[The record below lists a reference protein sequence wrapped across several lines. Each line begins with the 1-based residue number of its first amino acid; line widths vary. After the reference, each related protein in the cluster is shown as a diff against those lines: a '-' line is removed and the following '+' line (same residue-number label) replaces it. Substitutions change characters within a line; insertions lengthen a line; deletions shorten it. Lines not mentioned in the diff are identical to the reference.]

1 MQASSIIL
9 IYFDWKYSVNGIE
22 WVGKRF
28 NVTKKAVRNILAEC
42 GTALPE
48 GVVTL
53 VAVAFGTTPGQKN
66 IGIPRS
72 RGSLKLE

>member
-1 MQASSIIL
+1 
-9 IYFDWKYSVNGIE
+9 
-22 WVGKRF
+22 VGKRF